1 MIVNNYTATEI
12 GDSFIARLKDSYSN
26 VIRVLDWNILVGVSN
41 PNTIGTL
48 SLVAGSSIINGIGTN
63 LNLNTGDTFIVGN
76 LIFTVDQVISSTQ
89 FSVIEEIPVSG
100 NFKFYLPENSNNYFT
115 YQYRWSQNA
124 SLDGGQMSEFR
135 ELNKTT
141 NPNDLL
147 GKTFNDQLPLWI
159 DIRLE
164 VDRLT
169 ANHTISL
176 ISLTFEL
183 ETSSGIIESCPNWCD
198 ECSDPYAMDGCANIV
213 IDCESPMWNPY
224 DVKKP
229 SSIYRQLSALANQMW
244 GHDVKYFRVEP
255 DQRSRDVI
263 LMEYS
268 LYNVVAESTIKVI
281 VPDNQFPTREF
292 NFDMFGIGFEEFEVH
307 VTGEAFTNAF
317 GVYKEPRSRDY
328 LYFPLI
334 NRMYEVSSVSLADE
348 FNLTMTYWRVKLR
361 KYEDRTSSI
370 HIDSD
375 IEQEVDDLIVG
386 VEEIFGEEIQQ
397 EYTKVTKPQQF
408 KTVYQELEDE
418 IRFSKHPSLVIQDAE
433 IRNRW
438 TIVSKNNYQLDRVD
452 SGERFALTYTTQS
465 ELTTLDNLAIT
476 GWIRPQ
482 FTSTDSQSYI
492 VIDGRSENNLDIG
505 LAVELSRTNLNVI
518 INGSS
523 NNIVLPSTLDSNV
536 WYGIVVNL
544 NNNISE
550 LGVHLYRLD
559 PNSNRA
565 LPHQKTDTITD
576 IAHEVINLGSQVEW
590 NAGKG
595 WSLSAS
601 PVNLTNLR
609 LFTKVI
615 ELEQHKNVLQQY
627 VVRDAELS
635 ILTDN
640 AIPSIRLRKYS
651 NPR

>member
-1 MIVNNYTATEI
+1 MIINNFTATEI
-12 GDSFIARLKDSYSN
+12 GDSFIARLKESYSN
-26 VIRVLDWNILVGVSN
+26 VIRVLDWNILVGISN
-41 PNTIGTL
+41 PNTTGTL
-48 SLVAGSSIINGIGTN
+48 SLTTGSNIINGTGTN
-63 LNLNTGDTFIVGN
+63 LNLNSGDTFIVGN

-89 FSVIEEIPVSG
+89 FSVIEEVLVTG
-100 NFKFYLPENSNNYFT
+100 NFKFYLPENPNNYFL
-115 YQYRWSQNA
+115 YQYRWSQSL
-124 SLDGGQMSEFR
+124 SLDGGETSEFR
-135 ELNKTT
+135 ELNKTI

-147 GKTFNDQLPLWI
+147 GKIFNDQLPLWI

-169 ANHTISL
+169 TNHTISL

-198 ECSDPYAMDGCANIV
+198 ECSDPYAMDGCANIL
-213 IDCESPMWNPY
+213 IDCSSPIWNPY

-229 SSIYRQLSALANQMW
+229 SSIYRQLSALASQMW

-268 LYNVVAESTIKVI
+268 LYNVVAESTVKVV

-292 NFDMFGIGFEEFEVH
+292 NFDAFGIGFEEFEVH
-307 VTGEAFTNAF
+307 ITGDAFTNAF
-317 GVYKEPRSRDY
+317 GVYKEPRMRDY

-334 NRMYEVSSVSLADE
+334 NRMYEVGSVSLADE
-348 FNLTMTYWRVKLR
+348 FNLTMTYWKVKLR

-370 HIDSD
+370 HIDSN
-375 IEQEVDDLIVG
+375 IEQDLDDLIVG

-408 KTVYQELEDE
+408 KTVYQELEDD

-433 IRNRW
+433 IRNKW
-438 TIVSKNNYQLDRVD
+438 TIVSKNNYQLNQVD
-452 SGERFALTYTTQS
+452 SGERFALTYGLLSKLNALQ
-465 ELTTLDNLAIT
+465 NLAISC
-476 GWIRPQ
+476 WIRPQ
-482 FTSTDSQSYI
+482 FTATDTQSY
-492 VIDGRSENNLDIG
+492 VILDGRSETDLNTGFAFKLGRTGLD
-505 LAVELSRTNLNVI
+505 VV
-518 INGSS
+518 INGVS
-523 NNIVLPSTLDSNV
+523 NTVAFESPVDSNV
-536 WYGIVVNL
+536 WYGLVINL
-544 NNNISE
+544 NNTINE
-550 LGVHLYRLD
+550 LGIHLYRLD

-576 IAHEVINLGSQVEW
+576 ITHSVVNLGSSVQW
-590 NAGKG
+590 DAKKG

-627 VVRDAELS
+627 VVRDAELA